1 MSNPHG
7 MKVSS
12 RHEYSGFV
20 HGALGRSV
28 LFRGCGGEHR
38 SLITLL
44 TNSSQGRGC
53 RHGNEVAGTSSILLV
68 FFSQRCQGRLRCGT
82 VRTLTGTHLWHTNA
96 QTSARSGSSQHDY
109 MTPTVMPSVFAEEQ
123 TEKRKTL
130 LFHGPRFRFVLWL
143 WFDKPTH
150 TYFVH
155 YITLPVRKDNCNC
168 KTHHSPEVWAGN
180 TEDYTFVHSSA
191 IYTNTAWMCNTL
203 QQAVRAVSPAS
214 PAKTADALMQ
224 KNTAALMAKQED
236 GSVSQKTK
244 FNAFTPQQH
253 HCSARACQTPA
264 PWSCNSEWVHV
275 DPFHLFWWSCRVTV
289 KIHLIIFKFMRFLS
303 H

>member
-1 MSNPHG
+1 MWDGAYFNRNPPVTHKRTNISSQWFIAARLHDTSVQWCRACLLKNKQRKGKRCYFTARASGLCYDCGSTNPHT
-7 MKVSS
+7 
-12 RHEYSGFV
+12 
-20 HGALGRSV
+20 
-28 LFRGCGGEHR
+28 
-38 SLITLL
+38 LILCT
-44 TNSSQGRGC
+44 
-53 RHGNEVAGTSSILLV
+53 
-68 FFSQRCQGRLRCGT
+68 
-82 VRTLTGTHLWHTNA
+82 
-96 QTSARSGSSQHDY
+96 
-109 MTPTVMPSVFAEEQ
+109 
-123 TEKRKTL
+123 
-130 LFHGPRFRFVLWL
+130 
-143 WFDKPTH
+143 
-150 TYFVH
+150 
-155 YITLPVRKDNCNC
+155 TLPVRKDNCNC
-168 KTHHSPEVWAGN
+168 KTHHSHEVWAGN

-253 HCSARACQTPA
+253 HCSARARQTPA
-264 PWSCNSEWVHV
+264 PWSCNWMGPCWS
-275 DPFHLFWWSCRVTV
+275 FHLFWWSCRVTV

>member
-1 MSNPHG
+1 MDSLRVQWVIPTG
-7 MKVSS
+7 WRFFS

-109 MTPTVMPSVFAEEQ
+109 MTPVFSDAEHVCWR
-123 TEKRKTL
+123 TNRKGKRCYFTARASGLCYDCGSTNPHTLILCTTL
-130 LFHGPRFRFVLWL
+130 LYLWGR
-143 WFDKPTH
+143 T
-150 TYFVH
+150 
-155 YITLPVRKDNCNC
+155 
-168 KTHHSPEVWAGN
+168 
-180 TEDYTFVHSSA
+180 
-191 IYTNTAWMCNTL
+191 TA
-203 QQAVRAVSPAS
+203 
-214 PAKTADALMQ
+214 
-224 KNTAALMAKQED
+224 
-236 GSVSQKTK
+236 
-244 FNAFTPQQH
+244 
-253 HCSARACQTPA
+253 
-264 PWSCNSEWVHV
+264 
-275 DPFHLFWWSCRVTV
+275 TV
-289 KIHLIIFKFMRFLS
+289 KPITAMKCELVILKITDLYTVVRFIPIQCKCATHYSKLCGQYRLHHLPRLQT

>member
-1 MSNPHG
+1 MRWRTQKLDHAAHKQLP
-7 MKVSS
+7 
-12 RHEYSGFV
+12 
-20 HGALGRSV
+20 
-28 LFRGCGGEHR
+28 
-38 SLITLL
+38 
-44 TNSSQGRGC
+44 GRGC

-224 KNTAALMAKQED
+224 KNTGGWK
-236 GSVSQKTK
+236 
-244 FNAFTPQQH
+244 
-253 HCSARACQTPA
+253 
-264 PWSCNSEWVHV
+264 
-275 DPFHLFWWSCRVTV
+275 RVTENKV
-289 KIHLIIFKFMRFLS
+289 QCFHSTTASLQRTSMSNTGTLEL
-303 H
+303 

>member
-1 MSNPHG
+1 MWDGAYFNRNPPVTH
-7 MKVSS
+7 KRTNISS
-12 RHEYSGFV
+12 QWF
-20 HGALGRSV
+20 
-28 LFRGCGGEHR
+28 
-38 SLITLL
+38 ITARLHD
-44 TNSSQGRGC
+44 TNSVQWC
-53 RHGNEVAGTSSILLV
+53 R
-68 FFSQRCQGRLRCGT
+68 
-82 VRTLTGTHLWHTNA
+82 
-96 QTSARSGSSQHDY
+96 
-109 MTPTVMPSVFAEEQ
+109 AEEQ

-180 TEDYTFVHSSA
+180 TEDYSSA

>member
-109 MTPTVMPSVFAEEQ
+109 MTPTVFSDAERVCWR
-123 TEKRKTL
+123 TNREKENVTISRPALQVCVMTVV
-130 LFHGPRFRFVLWL
+130 RQ
-143 WFDKPTH
+143 TH
-150 TYFVH
+150 T
-155 YITLPVRKDNCNC
+155 
-168 KTHHSPEVWAGN
+168 
-180 TEDYTFVHSSA
+180 
-191 IYTNTAWMCNTL
+191 
-203 QQAVRAVSPAS
+203 
-214 PAKTADALMQ
+214 
-224 KNTAALMAKQED
+224 
-236 GSVSQKTK
+236 
-244 FNAFTPQQH
+244 
-253 HCSARACQTPA
+253 
-264 PWSCNSEWVHV
+264 
-275 DPFHLFWWSCRVTV
+275 HLFCALHYSTCEEGQ
-289 KIHLIIFKFMRFLS
+289 LQL
-303 H
+303 

>member
-109 MTPTVMPSVFAEEQ
+109 MTPTVFSDAELKNKQ
-123 TEKRKTL
+123 RKGKRYYFTARASGLCYDCGSTNPHTLILCTTL
-130 LFHGPRFRFVLWL
+130 LYLWGR
-143 WFDKPTH
+143 T
-150 TYFVH
+150 
-155 YITLPVRKDNCNC
+155 
-168 KTHHSPEVWAGN
+168 
-180 TEDYTFVHSSA
+180 
-191 IYTNTAWMCNTL
+191 TA
-203 QQAVRAVSPAS
+203 
-214 PAKTADALMQ
+214 
-224 KNTAALMAKQED
+224 
-236 GSVSQKTK
+236 
-244 FNAFTPQQH
+244 
-253 HCSARACQTPA
+253 
-264 PWSCNSEWVHV
+264 
-275 DPFHLFWWSCRVTV
+275 TV
-289 KIHLIIFKFMRFLS
+289 KPITALKCELVILKIIHLYTVVRFIPIQRECATHYSKLCGQYRL
-303 H
+303 HHLPRLQTH

>member
-1 MSNPHG
+1 
-7 MKVSS
+7 
-12 RHEYSGFV
+12 
-20 HGALGRSV
+20 
-28 LFRGCGGEHR
+28 
-38 SLITLL
+38 
-44 TNSSQGRGC
+44 
-53 RHGNEVAGTSSILLV
+53 
-68 FFSQRCQGRLRCGT
+68 
-82 VRTLTGTHLWHTNA
+82 
-96 QTSARSGSSQHDY
+96 
-109 MTPTVMPSVFAEEQ
+109 MPSVFAEEQ

-214 PAKTADALMQ
+214 PAKTTDALMQ
-224 KNTAALMAKQED
+224 KNTAALMEACHRKQSSMLSLHNSITAAHEHVKHRHPGAVTLNGSMLIPFIYFD
-236 GSVSQKTK
+236 GPV
-244 FNAFTPQQH
+244 
-253 HCSARACQTPA
+253 
-264 PWSCNSEWVHV
+264 E
-275 DPFHLFWWSCRVTV
+275 
-289 KIHLIIFKFMRFLS
+289 
-303 H
+303 